1 MATYIKINFSEL
13 SSSIYWSLPETIDEY
28 PKCKNIAERN
38 NLANIL
44 DEIKVLIQN
53 YKSQTFEQTPMQKLG
68 LACFDLV
75 IATKSGRFN
84 TPEAADNF
92 LSGKMLGIVSL
103 LQKTKKYLQN
113 I

>member
-1 MATYIKINFSEL
+1 MPDFTEL
-13 SSSIYWSLPETIDEY
+13 NTNIYWTLPKTINEY

-38 NLANIL
+38 NLINIL
-44 DEIKVLIQN
+44 DEIKVLVQN
-53 YKSQTFEQTPMQKLG
+53 YKSQTFAQTPMQKLG
-68 LACFDLV
+68 LACFDL
-75 IATKSGRFN
+75 ATAINSGRFKS
-84 TPEAADNF
+84 PEAADNF